1 MSTPSDLKREAQSI
15 LTEIPHTFIQLANSN
30 SHATD
35 HMISSLR
42 DVHKSIATA
51 FGEPRPRNIG
61 VLAIA
66 DDLTRWISVWVWHPH
81 AGNWVSQ
88 LRHILHIANNT
99 TDVTS
104 NTDNAE
110 KNLRW
115 VDKRDA
121 VCPNCLTLGHLEYQ
135 EASWDHRCTVTDTV
149 WQWREYRDA
158 IKQVLADVKQRAIYG
173 RAA

>member
-1 MSTPSDLKREAQSI
+1 MTAPSDLKREAQSI
-15 LTEIPHTFIQLANSN
+15 LAEIPHAFIQLANSD

-42 DVHKSIATA
+42 DVHNSIATA

-61 VLAIA
+61 VLQIA
-66 DDLTRWISVWVWHPH
+66 SDLQRWISVWVWHPH
-81 AGNWVSQ
+81 ADYWVSQ
-88 LRHILHIANNT
+88 LRHILHIANNA
-99 TDVTS
+99 TDVTDARDTS
-104 NTDNAE
+104 NADIAE
-110 KNLRW
+110 TNLRW
-115 VDKRDA
+115 VDKHDA

-158 IKQVLADVKQRAIYG
+158 IKQVLADVKG

>member
-1 MSTPSDLKREAQSI
+1 MSTPSNLKREAQSI
-15 LTEIPHTFIQLANSN
+15 LTEIPHTFIQLANGDN

-61 VLAIA
+61 VMQIA
-66 DDLTRWISVWVWHPH
+66 DDLQRWASVWVWHPH

-88 LRHILHIANNT
+88 LRHILHIANNA

-135 EASWDHRCTVTDTV
+135 EGSWDHRCTVTNTV

-158 IKQVLADVKQRAIYG
+158 IKQVLADVQQRA
-173 RAA
+173 A